1 MALRLNDSLKRQK
14 KHRMALQ
21 VHMDSLWTYRRHVS
35 GIDGSTAQLS
45 PDPTYMHMMPRLVN
59 WAEQR
64 HAKLTIFVIAEDLSV
79 PEHARLI
86 RKWHADGHE
95 IASHSW
101 SHPPQFLALDDI
113 SATDQVR
120 RAHDAIIELLGT
132 PPVGYAAPGWYDD
145 RRVWPIL
152 KMLGYSYDASLLP
165 SWVMLLQTYA
175 IWALSPALRGTLKL
189 VRSDWRELI
198 WGPTDFVPTSASH
211 VMRTPTPVAWLRL
224 PFWHS
229 LAFLLPLGICSAL
242 VRNCIVRRPDTFY
255 YVVHPLDFAD
265 PERDAVD
272 IGYLRGQIPFEKK
285 WGIWKHISDNFS
297 DMEIV
302 TMRELMAS

>member
-1 MALRLNDSLKRQK
+1 
-14 KHRMALQ
+14 
-21 VHMDSLWTYRRHVS
+21 MDSLWTYRSHVS
-35 GIDGSTAQLS
+35 GIGKNTTQLL

-64 HAKLTIFVIAEDLSV
+64 QAKLTIFVIAQDLLV
-79 PEHARLI
+79 PEHASLI

-101 SHPPQFLALDDI
+101 SHPPQFLSLDDT
-113 SATDQVR
+113 SAADQIR
-120 RAHDAIIELLGT
+120 RAHDAITKLLGV

-145 RRVWPIL
+145 RRAWPIL
-152 KMLGYSYDASLLP
+152 KMLGYSYDASLFP

-175 IWALSPALRGTLKL
+175 VWTLSPALRGTLRL
-189 VRSDWRELI
+189 MRSDWKELVF
-198 WGPTDFVPTSASH
+198 GPSNVVPASASH

-229 LAFLLPLGICSAL
+229 LAFSLPLGISSAL
-242 VRNCIVRRPDTFY
+242 VRNCIVRRPDSFY

-272 IGYLRGQIPFEKK
+272 TGYLRSHVSFEKK
-285 WGIWKHISDNFS
+285 WGIWKRISENFS
-297 DMEIV
+297 DMKIV
-302 TMRELMAS
+302 TMRELMES